1 VNTFAQL
8 PAPTRRNLIL
18 MMLGGLCFWAC
29 MASFLPVLPLYL
41 TDTIGVNS
49 QELGIVMGA
58 FAVGLLLFRPQMGPL
73 VDRQG
78 LKRVLLLGIF
88 VAAIA
93 PLFYTVAPNA
103 GLMIA
108 VRIFHG
114 LSIAAFTTSYSTI
127 TADLAPP
134 ENRGELIGYM
144 SLVNPIGMA
153 LGPALGGYLQPLI
166 GGRQV
171 FLIGSGIAALSL
183 LFSSLVQVC
192 PREPNANGPQ
202 VAQSSW
208 KLLRSDRLKVP
219 TISMTAVGLAFGV
232 IIVYLP
238 LFVKE
243 QGLTMNV
250 GLFYTMTAIASFVIR
265 LMSSKASDRLGRGLF
280 ITIGL
285 LFYVV
290 SMIMLWQA
298 DSVATVLAAGLVE
311 GCGGGL
317 VLPMMIV
324 LLTDRCDPQERPR
337 AFSLCIGGFDLGMFL
352 AGPCV
357 GVLAPWIGYRGL
369 FAMAAIV
376 ATVATLIFATQSNSS
391 LPYSLRFALGRGRD
405 RYALPKG

>member
-8 PAPTRRNLIL
+8 PAPIRRNLL
-18 MMLGGLCFWAC
+18 FMLLGGLCFWSC

-41 TDTIGVNS
+41 TDTIGVND

-58 FAVGLLLFRPQMGPL
+58 FAVGLLLFRPQMGSL

-78 LKRVLLLGIF
+78 LKRVLLLGII
-88 VAAIA
+88 VATIA
-93 PLFYTVAPNA
+93 PLLYAITPNA
-103 GLMIA
+103 GAMIA

-127 TADLAPP
+127 VADLAPT

-144 SLVNPIGMA
+144 SLVNPLGMA

-166 GGRQV
+166 GGKQV
-171 FLIGSGIAALSL
+171 FLIGSAIATLSL
-183 LFSSLVQVC
+183 VFSSLVQVT
-192 PREPNANGPQ
+192 PQ
-202 VAQSSW
+202 AEHQAAQAAPDSSW
-208 KLLRSDRLKVP
+208 QLLRSDRLKVP

-238 LFVKE
+238 LFVKQ
-243 QGLTMNV
+243 QGFAMNV
-250 GLFYTMTAIASFVIR
+250 GLFYTMTAIASFMIR

-285 LFYVV
+285 LFYVM
-290 SMIMLWQA
+290 SMVMLWQA
-298 DSVATVLAAGLVE
+298 DSVPMVLAAGFVE

-369 FAMAAIV
+369 FAVAAIV
-376 ATVATLIFATQSNSS
+376 AIVATLIFATQSNSS

-405 RYALPKG
+405 RLALPKG